1 MTRTFSIASVTV
13 STNAA
18 RILPRQLDALK
29 RQTRK
34 LDEIIV
40 VDNASADGTREL
52 LAAQYPEVTV
62 LNLPENRG
70 VGGALSAGLAY
81 TTTIKK
87 HDWTWL
93 LDDDSVPLPDGLQ
106 RLLGGFQ
113 QLGEATSD
121 IAILAPVAV
130 HQETQL
136 ATPGYLWRNGL
147 RLPGVEATNQ
157 EVFFAD
163 IVISSGTLIR
173 KEAIETVGLPRADF
187 FMDFVDH
194 ELCLRLRRHGY
205 RIAVVTG
212 CRLSHA
218 IGEPRRINFFGFQKA
233 WSDHAPWREYY
244 MTRNEI
250 FTIWAFYPDWKTKS
264 SVMRRLFRHAVG
276 VLLFGE
282 QKISCLRMMWQGF
295 LDGCAGR
302 LGIRFLPDQS
312 NGRPALPHAVETRAF
327 AGRMS

>member
-1 MTRTFSIASVTV
+1 MTKAYSIGSVTV
-13 STNAA
+13 ATNAA
-18 RILPRQLDALK
+18 RILPRQLESLNG
-29 RQTRK
+29 QTRK

-40 VDNASADGTREL
+40 VDNGSVDGTREL
-52 LAAQYPEVTV
+52 LATQYPEVTV
-62 LNLPENRG
+62 LSLPENRG
-70 VGGALSAGLAY
+70 VGGALSEGLSY
-81 TTTIKK
+81 TTRVRK

-93 LDDDSVPLPDGLQ
+93 LDDDSVPSPDGLQ
-106 RLLGGFQ
+106 RLLAGLQ
-113 QLGEATSD
+113 QLGEANSD

-130 HQETQL
+130 HQGTQL
-136 ATPGYLWRNGL
+136 STPGYLWRNGL
-147 RLPGVEATNQ
+147 RRPGVEATHQ
-157 EVFFAD
+157 DVFFAD

-173 KEAIETVGLPRADF
+173 KEAVETVGLPRADF

-212 CRLSHA
+212 CQLDHA
-218 IGEPRRINFFGFQKA
+218 IGDPRRISLFGFHRA

-250 FTIWAFYPDWKTKS
+250 FTIWSFYPDWKTKS

-282 QKISCLRMMWQGF
+282 QKASCLKMMCQGF

-302 LGIRFLPDQS
+302 LGIRFLPDQPNPRS
-312 NGRPALPHAVETRAF
+312 AVSQALESGAFTGRI
-327 AGRMS
+327 S